1 MKLQKTILKETLRIA
16 LGTVCL
22 SVLMNIIILLLNIWD
37 VSALMGTLLGAGIA
51 IINFLLLGVTV
62 QLIADNPDSEKRN
75 KLKLQLSYSL
85 RMLLVL
91 AAIAV
96 GVISDYFLWVCVVL
110 PVFFPRITIAIMQI
124 MGLYKPEKLQNDSNS
139 QQEVD

>member
-16 LGTVCL
+16 LGTFCL
-22 SVLMNIIILLLNIWD
+22 SVIMNIVILLLNMWD
-37 VSALMGTLLGAGIA
+37 ITALTGTLLGATIA
-51 IINFLLLGVTV
+51 IANFFLLGVTV
-62 QLIADNPDSEKRN
+62 QIITDNPDNEKRN

-91 AAIAV
+91 AAIAI

-124 MGLYKPEKLQNDSNS
+124 MGLYKPDKINNKDNT
-139 QQEVD
+139 